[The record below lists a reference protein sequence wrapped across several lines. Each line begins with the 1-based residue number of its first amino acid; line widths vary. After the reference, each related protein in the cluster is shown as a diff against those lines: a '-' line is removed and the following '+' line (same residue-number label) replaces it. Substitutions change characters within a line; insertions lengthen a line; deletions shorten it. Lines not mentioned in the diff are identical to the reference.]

1 MATYRSNAAEYI
13 KQSLSMWEVA
23 ERYDFLPN
31 RSGNILCPFHSERTP
46 SLKIYKE
53 PGRGFCCYGCGAAGS
68 IIDFV
73 MRLFSIDFRAACVRI
88 NYDFGL
94 GLSLD
99 GRPDPHAAAKLA
111 RDRREKKRERE
122 RLATQIKALCA
133 EHRRLWFII
142 QAKAPKNDSEVP
154 DPEWVKA
161 LCRVEYVAYQIE
173 ELQKQEARR

>member
-1 MATYRSNAAEYI
+1 M
-13 KQSLSMWEVA
+13 LEVA
-23 ERYDFLPN
+23 GEYGFRPN

-46 SLKIYKE
+46 SLKVYSE
-53 PGRGFCCYGCGAAGS
+53 PGRGFCCYGCGASGS
-68 IIDFV
+68 VIDFV
-73 MRLFSIDFRAACVRI
+73 MFLFEIDFRAACVRI
-88 NYDFGL
+88 NCDFGL
-94 GLSLD
+94 GLTLD
-99 GRPDPHAAAKLA
+99 GSPDPHAAAEFA
-111 RDRREKKRERE
+111 RKRREKEKAKAARWN
-122 RLATQIKALCA
+122 RLKALCA

>member
-133 EHRRLWFII
+133 EHRRLWEAFI
-142 QAKAPKNDSEVP
+142 KDAPSSPEH
-154 DPEWVKA
+154 DPTPAWIEA
-161 LCRVEYVAYQIE
+161 AHRLDYVAYQIE
-173 ELQKQEARR
+173 ELQKQEAR

>member
-1 MATYRSNAAEYI
+1 
-13 KQSLSMWEVA
+13 
-23 ERYDFLPN
+23 
-31 RSGNILCPFHSERTP
+31 
-46 SLKIYKE
+46 
-53 PGRGFCCYGCGAAGS
+53 
-68 IIDFV
+68 

-133 EHRRLWFII
+133 EHRRLWEAFC
-142 QAKAPKNDSEVP
+142 KGPSNP
-154 DPEWVKA
+154 DESPSPAWMEAAHKIGY
-161 LCRVEYVAYQIE
+161 VEYQIE